1 MNKKTI
7 ISLMLGAMSMLPAS
21 AQDGWFVDVGGG
33 IQTIFSSD
41 ARKLDFG
48 KRITPSYTIG
58 VGKWISPAFAL
69 RLQAGGYSFNGMST
83 SDGLYL
89 RNPLADGSVFGIH
102 DPVINHVTVNPDG
115 TYRHYLRYV
124 NVHTDFMV
132 SLSHLLFS
140 GHGKFDVFPAVGL
153 GYART
158 FAYRGTAATN
168 SLTANF
174 SVMAKY
180 KATKCLDIN
189 LEIGSVLM
197 PDHFDGRITG
207 KMYEPTLG
215 ATLGLTYNF
224 NASKICAN
232 ASKVCA
238 KKERSR
244 KQRREAVI
252 DTVYMVERIV
262 ERPIYK
268 ERIVEK
274 PVAKK
279 QNPFRLTS
287 INFAYASAKP
297 SETQNV
303 LFENIVEYL
312 KQNPSARIRLD
323 GYADKATGKAK
334 TNLMLS
340 IRRTDSVRN
349 ILIERYNIDPSRIE
363 AQGIGSNAQPYENN
377 NLNRVVIVIAIP
389 E

>member
-21 AQDGWFVDVGGG
+21 AQDGWFVNVGGG
-33 IQTIFSSD
+33 VQTIFSSD
-41 ARKLDFG
+41 ASKLDFG
-48 KRITPSYTIG
+48 KRLTPSYRIG
-58 VGKWISPAFAL
+58 VGKWITPVYAL
-69 RLQAGGYSFNGMST
+69 RLQVGGYALNGMST
-83 SDGLYL
+83 SEGLYL
-89 RNPLADGSVFGIH
+89 RDPQTDGSVYGPH
-102 DPVINHVTVNPDG
+102 DPVIDNVTVRPDG

-124 NVHTDFMV
+124 NAHADFMV
-132 SLSHLLFS
+132 SLSRLLFS
-140 GHGKFDVFPAVGL
+140 GQGKFDVLPAVGL

-174 SVMAKY
+174 SVLAKY
-180 KATKCLDIN
+180 KATKCLDVN
-189 LEIGSVLM
+189 LEIGSALM

-215 ATLGLTYNF
+215 ATLGLPYNF
-224 NASKICAN
+224 N

-244 KQRREAVI
+244 KQHREAVV

-279 QNPFRLTS
+279 QNPFRLAS
-287 INFAYASAKP
+287 ISFAYASAKP
-297 SETQNV
+297 SEKQNV
-303 LFENIVEYL
+303 VFENIVEYL

-349 ILIERYNIDPSRIE
+349 ILIERYNIAPSRIE

-377 NLNRVVIVIAIP
+377 NLNRVVIVTAIP

>member
-1 MNKKTI
+1 
-7 ISLMLGAMSMLPAS
+7 MLGAMSMLPAS

-33 IQTIFSSD
+33 VQTIFSSD
-41 ARKLDFG
+41 ASKLDFG
-48 KRITPSYTIG
+48 KRLTPSYRIG
-58 VGKWISPAFAL
+58 VGKWITPVYAL
-69 RLQAGGYSFNGMST
+69 RLQVGGYALNGMST
-83 SDGLYL
+83 SEGLYL
-89 RNPLADGSVFGIH
+89 RDPQTDGSVYGPH
-102 DPVINHVTVNPDG
+102 DPVIDNVTVRPDG

-124 NVHTDFMV
+124 NAHADFMV
-132 SLSHLLFS
+132 SLSRLLFS
-140 GHGKFDVFPAVGL
+140 GQGKFDVLPAVGL

-174 SVMAKY
+174 SVLAKY
-180 KATKCLDIN
+180 KATKCLDVN
-189 LEIGSVLM
+189 LEIGSALM

-224 NASKICAN
+224 T

-244 KQRREAVI
+244 KQHREAVV

-279 QNPFRLTS
+279 QNPFRLAS
-287 INFAYASAKP
+287 ISFAYASAKP
-297 SETQNV
+297 SEKQNV
-303 LFENIVEYL
+303 VFENIVEYL

-349 ILIERYNIDPSRIE
+349 ILIERYNIAPSRIE

-377 NLNRVVIVIAIP
+377 NLNRVVIVTAIP